1 MKRKKITNFL
11 FVVIIVIL
19 SGFLI
24 SKNYSS
30 ENFWTASFIQ
40 ILTLIVTSGLS
51 FFFVQ
56 KLTDKRRKIDCY
68 EHILNE
74 VQNIVEN
81 NTKIFSVEKEALL
94 LQKSIANKIKYLKE
108 HSFSEIKSDL
118 EYIENQFQELR
129 DLYGNHSTNIY
140 ELKNIELDMLKHK
153 TNIFKLLLSM
163 FIINFN
169 NTSIKFNYP
178 NFFLFF
184 ILFTIINYNNS
195 RKSETCSRL
204 LLS

>member
-1 MKRKKITNFL
+1 MKHKTVSTLFFVATIIIVSLFL
-11 FVVIIVIL
+11 FC
-19 SGFLI
+19 
-24 SKNYSS
+24 KNFNSS
-30 ENFWTASFIQ
+30 NFWTANFIQ

-81 NTKIFSVEKEALL
+81 NATIFSVDKEALL

-129 DLYGNHSTNIY
+129 DLYGNHNSSSY

-153 TNIFKLLLSM
+153 TNISDKIDKIKLELYDM
-163 FIINFN
+163 
-169 NTSIKFNYP
+169 
-178 NFFLFF
+178 
-184 ILFTIINYNNS
+184 
-195 RKSETCSRL
+195 
-204 LLS
+204 